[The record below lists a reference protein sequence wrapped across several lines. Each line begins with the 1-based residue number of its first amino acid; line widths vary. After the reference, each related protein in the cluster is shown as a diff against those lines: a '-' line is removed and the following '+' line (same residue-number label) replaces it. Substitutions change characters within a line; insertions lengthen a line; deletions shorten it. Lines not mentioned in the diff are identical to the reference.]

1 MCKGGKKNI
10 LICVSTNCDV
20 QCVVQFIINPTNL
33 RCNIILGYS

>member
-20 QCVVQFIINPTNL
+20 QCIVQFINPTNL